1 VISLSDTTERV
12 CKHSTNSG
20 HNHMKVGRAVSINRW
35 WFVWF
40 FGTHKFFGKTFHAHQ
55 RSYLLFSCGTLSF
68 KLNPFNGLLL
78 LLWRVNSTSCKKKGL
93 SCQPSTNELDFVIPT
108 ACQVR
113 SVVVLPKQQEKKE
126 KLIRG
131 QKSKWS
137 SFTFCKL
144 RSVISHCAG
153 GRSLCTDLP
162 WSLHWVM
169 PWQQGIAPWTN
180 RV

>member
-1 VISLSDTTERV
+1 VIQQRESVSTQPTADITIWKWAGLYQLIDGDLFDFLGL
-12 CKHSTNSG
+12 TNSLE
-20 HNHMKVGRAVSINRW
+20 
-35 WFVWF
+35 
-40 FGTHKFFGKTFHAHQ
+40 TFHARE
-55 RSYLLFSCGTLSF
+55 RSYILFSCGTLSF
-68 KLNPFNGLLL
+68 KLKPFNGLLL
-78 LLWRVNSTSCKKKGL
+78 LLWRVNSTSCCCKKKGL
-93 SCQPSTNELDFVIPT
+93 PCQPSANELDSVIPT

-113 SVVVLPKQQEKKE
+113 SVVVLPKHKEK

-162 WSLHWVM
+162 WSLHWVV
-169 PWQQGIAPWTN
+169 PWQQGIAPWIN
-180 RV
+180 GV